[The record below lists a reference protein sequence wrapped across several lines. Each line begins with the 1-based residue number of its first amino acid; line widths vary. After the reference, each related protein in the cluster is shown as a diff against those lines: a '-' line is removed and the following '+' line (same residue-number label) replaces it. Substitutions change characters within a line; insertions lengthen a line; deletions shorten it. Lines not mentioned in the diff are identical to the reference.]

1 MFKINR
7 LAYCVLAV
15 ASTAT
20 LAGCASGYVASAA
33 TGAPEQTTIV
43 VDSVPAAEEAGLYT
57 AAQHGYFKQ
66 QGLNVEIRSITGGE
80 AGISDLQSGKA
91 QIVGGNYVSFVLA
104 QIAGQYD
111 GKTASF
117 RVVAAGSQIQ
127 PGSDA
132 LYVLPNSPIKTV
144 ANLAA
149 DHASVGLNTR
159 NDVGQVLLG
168 SLLADNGYSTG
179 DVRQVIPAAG
189 FPALMTMLG
198 QGQVD
203 AAWLPQPF
211 GTMAQ
216 QQYGAVELADF
227 DQGAVQDFPFTGYVG
242 ATDWVKSHPKTVA
255 AFVRAL
261 DEGQELDD
269 TDLVA
274 AEKAMEQHSMISPL
288 VAATMPYDSYPL
300 TMSAPEIQRVSNAM
314 FEFGLEPGRTRPY
327 SLSGM
332 LQQTPGSLQ
341 APPSRDFPRNGHMG
355 N

>member
-1 MFKINR
+1 MFKVNK
-7 LAYCVLAV
+7 LAYCMV
-15 ASTAT
+15 ATAAT
-20 LAGCASGYVASAA
+20 AILAGCSSGYVASAA
-33 TGAPEQTTIV
+33 SGASPRTTIV

-57 AAQHGYFKQ
+57 AAKDGYFKQ

-91 QIVGGNYVSFVLA
+91 QLVAGNYVSFVLA

-117 RVVAAGSQIQ
+117 RIVAAGSQIQ

-144 ANLAA
+144 ANLAT

-168 SLLADNGYSTG
+168 SLLADNGYSIS

-198 QGQVD
+198 RGQVD
-203 AAWLPQPF
+203 AAWFPQPF
-211 GTMAQ
+211 GTMVEE
-216 QQYGAVELADF
+216 QYGAVELADF
-227 DQGAVQDFPFTGYVG
+227 DQGALQDFPFTGYVG
-242 ATDWVKSHPKTVA
+242 ATGWVKSHPKTVA

-269 TDLVA
+269 TDLTA
-274 AEKAMEQHSMISPL
+274 AEGAMEQHSMIPPI
-288 VAATMPYDSYPL
+288 VAAIMPYDSYPL
-300 TMSAPEIQRVSNAM
+300 TMSEPQIQRVSNAM
-314 FEFGLEPGRTRPY
+314 FEFGLEPGRAQPY
-327 SLSGM
+327 SMSGM
-332 LQQTPGSLQ
+332 LQQTPGSLLGLTMVRFS
-341 APPSRDFPRNGHMG
+341 ANRTH
-355 N
+355 

>member
-1 MFKINR
+1 MFKVNK
-7 LAYCVLAV
+7 LAYCMV
-15 ASTAT
+15 ATAAT
-20 LAGCASGYVASAA
+20 AILAGCSSGYVASAA
-33 TGAPEQTTIV
+33 SGATPRTTIV

-57 AAQHGYFKQ
+57 AAEDGYFKQ

-91 QIVGGNYVSFVLA
+91 QLVAGNYVSFVLA

-117 RVVAAGSQIQ
+117 RIVAAGSQIQ

-144 ANLAA
+144 ANLAT

-168 SLLADNGYSTG
+168 SLLADNGYSIS

-189 FPALMTMLG
+189 FPALMTMLER
-198 QGQVD
+198 GQVD
-203 AAWLPQPF
+203 AAWFPQPF
-211 GTMAQ
+211 GTMAE

-227 DQGAVQDFPFTGYVG
+227 DQGALQDFPFTGYVG
-242 ATDWVKSHPKTVA
+242 ATSWVKSHPNTVA

-261 DEGQELDD
+261 DQGQELAD
-269 TDLVA
+269 TDGTA
-274 AEKAMEQHSMISPL
+274 AEKAMEQYTQLAPI

-300 TMSAPEIQRVSNAM
+300 TMSMPQIQRVSNAM
-314 FEFGLEPGRTRPY
+314 FEFGLEPGRAQPY

-332 LQQTPGSLQ
+332 LQQTPGSLP
-341 APPSRDFPRNGHMG
+341 ALAMVRFSANRTHW
-355 N
+355 